1 MKWTSAPRPEKIKK
15 NVLFLFLVIFFFVL
29 TDISSAQMQLYPEEG
44 AVFEGDSGQ
53 KCLLC

>member
-1 MKWTSAPRPEKIKK
+1 MKWTSAPRPEKTKK
-15 NVLFLFLVIFFFVL
+15 NVLFLFSVIFFVL

-44 AVFEGDSGQ
+44 AVFEVDSGQ